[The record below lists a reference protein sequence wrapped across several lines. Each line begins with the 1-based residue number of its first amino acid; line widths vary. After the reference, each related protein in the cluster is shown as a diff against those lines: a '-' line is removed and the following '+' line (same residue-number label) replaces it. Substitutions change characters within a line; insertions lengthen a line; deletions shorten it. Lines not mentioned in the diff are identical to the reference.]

1 MTHCT
6 GSSAAHAVRFLLQAI
21 HSSIGRVCVMLSVNQ
36 FASKEE
42 EWAEEER
49 GGRVWRL
56 LAFYRED
63 AMVDLKLVQL
73 ARDG

>member
-36 FASKEE
+36 FAMQARRKNGLKRREE
-42 EWAEEER
+42 AGCGGCWPFIER
-49 GGRVWRL
+49 MLWL
-56 LAFYRED
+56 I
-63 AMVDLKLVQL
+63 
-73 ARDG
+73 

>member
-1 MTHCT
+1 
-6 GSSAAHAVRFLLQAI
+6 
-21 HSSIGRVCVMLSVNQ
+21 MLSVNQ